1 MYCFLNRIYY
11 NMTGKTSHG
20 LMLYYI
26 TMHYTALYFV
36 FLKSAHIMVRSIL
49 QHTISLYYSAFYCL
63 IKYIHIQVD
72 TVDGSEIRITS

>member
-1 MYCFLNRIYY
+1 
-11 NMTGKTSHG
+11 
-20 LMLYYI
+20 
-26 TMHYTALYFV
+26 
-36 FLKSAHIMVRSIL
+36 MVRSIL